1 MPVRVK
7 LPRLFRKASEKAQR
21 PKRRL
26 SFPNKN
32 RYLDLD
38 RMRIHFWAHAGAL
51 EISCFLEVAALQ
63 KLFPDLPVAE
73 ADLLIAFDAAEDR
86 IREMA
91 AQVYESGKVGAPTCY
106 LYAADF

>member
-1 MPVRVK
+1 M
-7 LPRLFRKASEKAQR
+7 SQR

-26 SFPNKN
+26 SFPNKS

-38 RMRIHFWAHAGAL
+38 RMRIHFWAHAGAM

-63 KLFPDLPVAE
+63 KLFPNLPVVE
-73 ADLLIAFDAAEDR
+73 ADLLTAFDAADGQ